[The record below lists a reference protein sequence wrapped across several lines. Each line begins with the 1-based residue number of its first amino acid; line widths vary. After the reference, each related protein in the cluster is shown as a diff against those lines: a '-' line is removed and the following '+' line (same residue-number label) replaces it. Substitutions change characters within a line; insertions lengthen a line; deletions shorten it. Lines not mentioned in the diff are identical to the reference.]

1 LSETCKYSNRI
12 SRLFRL
18 FIVLFLYYPFEL
30 RAQNELDIRP
40 IIEAGDLKKLIKADN
55 YRKDADDLI
64 EEANRLNMEVFT
76 VQVDPNLDEKAINK
90 KTGQL
95 ESQAQQKQVQA
106 SSLYEKCNEIKFTVY
121 RKYLNEFWKDHA
133 GEESDYLNSKL
144 LEEQSSDNYFQAVSY
159 RIEAKKMEEGY
170 AKVEKLT
177 EADNLELQ
185 AIQKQ
190 LTALGDYYK
199 IVVTPVQDVPA
210 ESIHPIN
217 PAMVSAE
224 KDTIPET
231 TIPGQLELDPD
242 IIGKYNR
249 YITSGMF
256 TDTTLSTGEIAGITT
271 FDADQLLQL
280 WYDFMYG
287 KGIVAAGTALTAEAD
302 TLQRGVETGPTVEM
316 ELTEAK
322 NAEIGVI
329 TDENRGQMIPAD
341 EEVIFRVQL
350 SANRSELS
358 QRALS
363 RMYYGNKAV
372 EMINENGWY
381 KYSVGDFDTYEE
393 ASEFRKSTGLSN
405 AFVVA
410 YRKGTRF
417 TAGASPVE
425 IKAPASFAPGGE
437 QRMPP
442 GLLFRVQVAASR
454 IPMTLQQLERIYSG
468 NYPIEM
474 IFEEGWYKYQFM
486 GVRLYSD
493 AVHIKQNLTTTGA
506 FIVAYENGTKINMA
520 DAVKK
525 SRELEIV
532 VQSKGRKGIIDEIEF
547 HLQLAASRSVMS
559 QEELQEIYNGPEP
572 VSVILEEGWYKY
584 HLKAG
589 NSAEMAEQFK
599 QTSGIARAFIV
610 PYKRATKIP
619 YYEAIQEMK

>member
-1 LSETCKYSNRI
+1 M
-12 SRLFRL
+12 
-18 FIVLFLYYPFEL
+18 VLFLCYPFEL
-30 RAQNELDIRP
+30 YAQDESGIRP
-40 IIEAGDLKKLIKADN
+40 IIEDGDLKKLIKSDN

-64 EEANRLNMEVFT
+64 KEANRLSMEVFT
-76 VQVDPNLDEKAINK
+76 VQADPNLDEKAINK

-95 ESQAQQKQVQA
+95 ESQARQKQVQA

-121 RKYLNEFWKDHA
+121 RKYLDEFWKDHA

-144 LEEQSSDNYFQAVSY
+144 LEEQASDNYFQAISY

-185 AIQKQ
+185 ALQKQ

-199 IVVTPVQDVPA
+199 IVETPARDIQAETIQPSAPGSVSVT
-210 ESIHPIN
+210 
-217 PAMVSAE
+217 

-242 IIGKYNR
+242 MMRKYNQ
-249 YITSGMF
+249 YITSGQF
-256 TDTTLSTGEIAGITT
+256 TDTTLSTGEIAGITS
-271 FDADQLLQL
+271 FDADQLLRL
-280 WYDFMYG
+280 WYEYMYG
-287 KGIVAAGTALTAEAD
+287 KGIVAAGYALTAEAD
-302 TLQRGVETGPTVEM
+302 SLQKRVETGPAGEM
-316 ELTEAK
+316 ASTEAK

-341 EEVIFRVQL
+341 EEVIFRVQM

-358 QRALS
+358 QRALG

-417 TAGASPVE
+417 TPGAAPVE
-425 IKAPASFAPGGE
+425 IKAPTAYAPGGE
-437 QRMPP
+437 QRLPP

-454 IPMTLQQLERIYSG
+454 IPMNLQQLERIYPG

-474 IFEEGWYKYQFM
+474 IFEEGWFKYQFI

-493 AVHIKQNLTTTGA
+493 AVHIKQNLITKGA
-506 FIVAYENGTKINMA
+506 FIVAYENGTKTNIV

-525 SRELEIV
+525 SRELELV

-547 HLQLAASRSVMS
+547 HLQLAASRFVIS
-559 QEELQEIYNGPEP
+559 QEELQAIYNGPEP
-572 VSVILEEGWYKY
+572 VSVILEDGWYKY

-589 NSAEMAEQFK
+589 NSPEMAEQFK
-599 QTSGIARAFIV
+599 QACGITGAFIV
-610 PYKRATKIP
+610 PYKRAAKIL